1 MIHIF
6 KILGVLGKKRGYLS
20 KKGFTIMLLCWL
32 VHKNFIPNAQADID
46 KTKLSKEKKDADFI
60 DFKF

>member
-6 KILGVLGKKRGYLS
+6 KLLGVLGKKRGYLS

-32 VHKNFIPNAQADID
+32 VHKNFIPNAQAGID
-46 KTKLSKEKKDADFI
+46 KTKL
-60 DFKF
+60 